1 MKCCSCAY
9 IIAMI
14 PLLLCTTPSS
24 AAVRVAMVGSEL
36 SESGEVALGLAE
48 AELSGRADL
57 ELLDRSA
64 ISQVLR
70 EQHLAEEGF
79 ARPDDAVRL
88 GQLLAIDVFIHA
100 EAIPGEEAL
109 GVAAFETVQGIRLLD
124 RTVAGA
130 EPDALARALAA
141 AADAALAKWRAP
153 AGQAT
158 AIALMGVRN
167 VDLPKSRTGECE
179 ALGVLLERTLL
190 DSPDVVVAERK
201 RLQSLNLDREV
212 APNRPEARLLTAPV
226 LVELDVEQAGA
237 GGGLRAAA
245 HLSNAKGGMLGIVRA
260 GAKTAPELADKIGAK
275 ILEKL
280 AAGTSVSAASPQ
292 VESARFFRQARFW
305 KAQERPELALAS
317 AEAAYALDSANP
329 VMRMLLINALFASAN
344 ANLKSAR
351 PQALAYAARGMAL
364 LRQPSPP
371 PTFSGPE
378 QKKQFTQIAADVG
391 LFFRGFGEHVGQ
403 TRGESPFSTEE
414 AAIYA
419 EFCRDW
425 LAQSPYAPDA
435 KQAVTTWDMLLF
447 VAEPD
452 AFEYFPDSRSAWQ
465 ALAGVVERWCV
476 ERLGKER
483 SAISPWTPLARLV
496 AIEDGLGIPP
506 DYRVRA
512 DLWVFFDKHGDP
524 LLGWFGRCGRVFDDA
539 RQSLDPERL
548 ATPESRALLADLA
561 AAIRAPAP
569 EIPPDALGEIAWL
582 AIRRNGG
589 DMGPI
594 DDRACRLI
602 GQQLPELAD
611 WILVQLATGIVH
623 DHGLHTMKSLLDSA
637 GRAGMNEV
645 RDEALRRLEAGAAQ
659 ALAAPALSGP
669 QRQGLIDFHDWLREQ
684 IEPGSTALQPA
695 KGVRLKRIDLIQP
708 EGYFYGHAALLGD
721 GTDGIYAISAS
732 RVNSTK
738 LMLQKWTPGAGKAV
752 EIGVAETAG
761 PHCRETSAWG
771 VVGVVDACLGPGAA
785 AVAVADEGVFLFDL
799 GAPAVEPLHQT
810 SMLPLTHPLSVGFL
824 GQTLYVGTDDGY
836 LAAYDLATRT
846 GRVLVASSR
855 KEKRSPFDD
864 GPPVHVSAIFPD
876 PARNRIVFLASVVEA
891 ESDLGMAV
899 SRQSGIWEYL
909 PETGTFRQRVSWRHR
924 SDELRWSERDT
935 GDTIVLGDMWGLVL
949 RFDLS
954 TDALDLLSRGDGR
967 NKMNVFTQELVPA
980 IEANSEGPIAVPIAD
995 RCAKVSPPYMTRG
1008 DWLWTAQPWGRLS
1021 MKTYQW
1027 EALPPLRMPDG
1038 TAQTILPGLGMVPIG
1053 DHRVLLAERGQLWL
1067 MTEENASQ
1075 EIQ

>member
-1 MKCCSCAY
+1 MTSPMRIGLA
-9 IIAMI
+9 IFAAWVGWA
-14 PLLLCTTPSS
+14 S
-24 AAVRVAMVGSEL
+24 AQADVRVALIGADLSAVGQAAVE
-36 SESGEVALGLAE
+36 LAE
-48 AELSGRADL
+48 AELSARAGL
-57 ELLDRSA
+57 TLLDRVA
-64 ISQVLR
+64 IGNVLR
-70 EQHLAEEGF
+70 EQNLAAEGF
-79 ARPDDAVRL
+79 ARPEDAIRL
-88 GQLLAIDVFIHA
+88 GQLLAVDVFVHA
-100 EAIPGEEAL
+100 EAIPGEKAL

-130 EPDALARALAA
+130 EADALARALAA
-141 AADAALAKWRAP
+141 AVDAALAKWQAP
-153 AGQAT
+153 AGKAM

-179 ALGVLLERTLL
+179 AIGVLLERTLL

-212 APNRPEARLLTAPV
+212 ASNRPEARLLAAPV
-226 LVELDVEQAGA
+226 LVELDIEGAGA
-237 GGGLRAAA
+237 EGGLRAAA
-245 HLSNAKGGMLGIVRA
+245 HLSNPKGGMLGIVRA
-260 GAKTAPELADKIGAK
+260 GAKTAPELADKIGSK

-280 AAGTSVSAASPQ
+280 EAGKTVAATSPQ
-292 VESARFFRQARFW
+292 WESARFFRQARFW
-305 KAQERPELALAS
+305 KAQERPDLALAS

-344 ANLKSAR
+344 ANLESAR
-351 PQALAYAARGMAL
+351 PQALVYAARGMAM

-371 PTFSGPE
+371 PAFANPE
-378 QKKQFTQIAADVG
+378 QQKQFTQLAADVEN
-391 LFFRGFGEHVGQ
+391 FFRGFGEHVGQ
-403 TRGESPFSTEE
+403 TRGGSPFSTEE

-435 KQAVTTWDMLLF
+435 KQAVSIWDMLLF

-452 AFEYFPDSRSAWQ
+452 AFEYFPNSHSAWQ
-465 ALAGVVERWCV
+465 TLAGVVKRWCV

-496 AIEDGLGIPP
+496 AIEDGLGISP
-506 DYRVRA
+506 DYRARA
-512 DLWVFFDKHGDP
+512 DLWVFFEKRGDP
-524 LLGWFGRCGRVFDDA
+524 LLRWFGRCGRVFDAA

-548 ATPESRALLADLA
+548 ATPESRDLLADLA
-561 AAIRAPAP
+561 AALRAPAP

-589 DMGPI
+589 DIGPI
-594 DDRACRLI
+594 DDRARRLV

-611 WILVQLATGIVH
+611 WILAQFAAGIVH
-623 DHGLHTMKSLLDSA
+623 DHSLQTMKSLLESA
-637 GRAGMNEV
+637 SRAGMNEV
-645 RDEALRRLEAGAAQ
+645 WDEALRRLEAGATQ
-659 ALAAPALSGP
+659 ALAAPTLFGP
-669 QRQGLIDFHDWLREQ
+669 QRQGLIDFRDWLRER
-684 IEPGSTALQPA
+684 IEPGSTALPPA
-695 KGVRLKRIDLIQP
+695 KGVRLQPIDLIQP
-708 EGYFYGHAALLGD
+708 EGHFYGHAALLVD
-721 GTDGIYAISAS
+721 GADGIYAISAS
-732 RVNSTK
+732 GGNSTE
-738 LMLQKWTPGAGKAV
+738 LMLQKWTPGTGKAV
-752 EIGVAETAG
+752 AIGAVETTG
-761 PHCRETSAWG
+761 PRCRETSAWR
-771 VVGVVDACLGPGAA
+771 VVGVVDACLGPGTV

-810 SMLPLTHPLSVGFL
+810 STLPLTHPLSVGFL

-846 GRVLVASSR
+846 GRVLAASSR

-909 PETGTFRQRVSWRHR
+909 PETGSFKQRVSWRHR
-924 SDELRWSERDT
+924 SDELRWSEMDT
-935 GDTIVLGDMWGLVL
+935 GDTIVMGDMLGLVL

-954 TDALDLLSRGDGR
+954 TDSLDLLSRGDGR

-980 IEANSEGPIAVPIAD
+980 IEAHSGGAVAVPVVD
-995 RCAKVSPPYMTRG
+995 RCTKVSPPYMMRG

-1027 EALPPLRMPDG
+1027 EALPPMRMPDG
-1038 TAQTILPGLGMVPIG
+1038 SVQTIHPGLGMVPIG
-1053 DHRVLLAERGQLWL
+1053 DHQVLLAERGQLWL

>member
-1 MKCCSCAY
+1 MTTLIRWGFACAL
-9 IIAMI
+9 AW
-14 PLLLCTTPSS
+14 LLAPGAQ
-24 AAVRVAMVGSEL
+24 AAIRVAMLGSDL
-36 SESGEVALGLAE
+36 SESGEAALGLAE

-57 ELLDRSA
+57 EWLDRST

-88 GQLLAIDVFIHA
+88 GQLLAVDVFIHA

-179 ALGVLLERTLL
+179 AIGVLLERRLL
-190 DSPDVVVAERK
+190 DSPDVVVVERK
-201 RLQSLNLDREV
+201 RLQSLNLDREM
-212 APNRPEARLLTAPV
+212 APNRPDGRLLAAPV
-226 LVELDVEQAGA
+226 LVELDVEGA

-260 GAKTAPELADKIGAK
+260 GAKTAPELADKIGSK
-275 ILEKL
+275 ILENL
-280 AAGTSVSAASPQ
+280 EAGAAIAAASPQ
-292 VESARFFRQARFW
+292 LESARFFRQARFW
-305 KAQERPELALAS
+305 KAQERPDLALAS
-317 AEAAYALDSANP
+317 AEAACALDSANP
-329 VMRMLLINALFASAN
+329 VIRMLLINALFASAN
-344 ANLKSAR
+344 ANLESAR

-391 LFFRGFGEHVGQ
+391 EFFRGFGEHVGQ

-496 AIEDGLGIPP
+496 AIEDGLGISP

-512 DLWVFFDKHGDP
+512 DLWAFFEKRGDP

-561 AAIRAPAP
+561 VAIRAPAP
-569 EIPPDALGEIAWL
+569 IIPPDALGEIAWL

-594 DDRACRLI
+594 DDRAHRLI
-602 GQQLPELAD
+602 EQQLSELAD
-611 WILVQLATGIVH
+611 WILVQLAAGFVH
-623 DHGLHTMKSLLDSA
+623 DHGLHTMKSILESA
-637 GRAGMNEV
+637 SRADMNEL
-645 RDEALRRLEAGAAQ
+645 REEAMRRLEAGATQ

-669 QRQGLIDFHDWLREQ
+669 QRQGLIDFRDWLREQ
-684 IEPGSTALQPA
+684 IEPGSTALPPA
-695 KGVRLKRIDLIQP
+695 KGVRLKPIDLIQP
-708 EGYFYGHAALLGD
+708 EGCFYGHAALLGD
-721 GTDGIYAISAS
+721 GTDGIFAISAS

-752 EIGVAETAG
+752 EIGVVETTG

-785 AVAVADEGVFLFDL
+785 AVAVADEGVLLFDL

-810 SMLPLTHPLSVGFL
+810 STLPLTHPLSVGFL
-824 GQTLYVGTDDGY
+824 GQTLYVGTGDGY
-836 LAAYDLATRT
+836 LAAYDLTTRT
-846 GRVLVASSR
+846 GRVLAASSR

-909 PETGTFRQRVSWRHR
+909 PETGAFKQRVSWRHR

-954 TDALDLLSRGDGR
+954 TDSLDLLCRGDGR
-967 NKMNVFTQELVPA
+967 NKMNVFTQELVPV
-980 IEANSEGPIAVPIAD
+980 IEANSEGPIAVPVAD

-1008 DWLWTAQPWGRLS
+1008 DWLWTAQPWGRLA

-1038 TAQTILPGLGMVPIG
+1038 TAQTIQPGLGMVPIG
-1053 DHRVLLAERGQLWL
+1053 DHQALLAERGQLWL
-1067 MTEENASQ
+1067 MTEEK
-1075 EIQ
+1075 